1 MAELLRCE
9 QLTHIY
15 SPKTP
20 FEFRALDQIDLTIQD
35 GSLIGLIGHTG
46 SGKSTLIQHFNGLL
60 TPTAGRILLR
70 GENLAGDPKR
80 LRDIR
85 FRVGLVFQFPEYQL
99 FEETVEKDIAFGPT
113 NMGLKSAD
121 IAARVARAA
130 ELTGISKD
138 LLKKS
143 PFELSGGQKRRVAIA
158 GVIAMEPEL
167 LVLDEPTAGLDPKGR
182 DEILNCIRTYQKQG
196 NRSVVIVSHNMD
208 DVAHFADRII
218 VMQKGK
224 ILMDGTPAEIFARD
238 DELIAAG
245 LNIPFA
251 ADVMRR
257 LKQMGA
263 VPPETEAV
271 YTVEAA
277 AELLCKLKQK
287 KGEYAADQ

>member
-15 SPKTP
+15 SPNTP
-20 FEFRALDQIDLTIQD
+20 FEFRALDEINLTIPD

-60 TPTAGRILLR
+60 TPTSGRILLR
-70 GENLAGDPKR
+70 GDNLAADKKR

-113 NMGLKSAD
+113 NMGLKPAE
-121 IAARVARAA
+121 IAERVARAA
-130 ELTGISKD
+130 ELTGLSGE

-167 LVLDEPTAGLDPKGR
+167 LVLDEPTAGLDPQGR
-182 DEILNCIRTYQKQG
+182 DDILKCIRTYQKQG
-196 NRSVVIVSHNMD
+196 NRSVVIVSHSMD
-208 DVAHFADRII
+208 DVARFADRII

-238 DELIAAG
+238 DELLAAG
-245 LNIPFA
+245 LDIPFA

-263 VPPETEAV
+263 VPADTEAV

-277 AELLCKLKQK
+277 AELLRKLKQK
-287 KGEYAADQ
+287 KGDNAADR